1 MGIKSTMAGLTYAA
15 NHVAAAQKSCQSV
28 QSIHV
33 EIQLQS
39 TELLR
44 NLNLLLAT
52 MQAGDPNITTVQ
64 NQIAALS

>member
-1 MGIKSTMAGLTYAA
+1 MGIKTTMAGLTYAA
-15 NHVAAAQKSCQSV
+15 NHLAAAQKSCQSV
-28 QSIHV
+28 QSIHG

-44 NLNLLLAT
+44 NLNLLLST

>member
-1 MGIKSTMAGLTYAA
+1 MGIKTTMGGLTYAA
-15 NHVAAAQKSCQSV
+15 NHIVAAQRASQSV
-28 QSIHV
+28 QSIHG

-44 NLNLLLAT
+44 NLNLLLST

-64 NQIAALS
+64 AQISALS